1 MLSEAKVLPLAEI
14 ARTTTANALRMF
26 AMEVPA

>member
-1 MLSEAKVLPLAEI
+1 VLPLAEI